1 VLPAL
6 YIVATGFILAVLLLD
21 PKQRL
26 YSGLG
31 LLVVL
36 LGVPVYGIWRRAAI

>member
-1 VLPAL
+1 V
-6 YIVATGFILAVLLLD
+6 VLLVD

-31 LLVVL
+31 LLIVL
-36 LGVPVYGIWRRAAI
+36 LGVPVYGLWRRTAQ

>member
-1 VLPAL
+1 MLTL
-6 YIVATGFILAVLLLD
+6 LLIVLLVVLLVD

-31 LLVVL
+31 LLIVL
-36 LGVPVYGIWRRAAI
+36 LGVPVYGLWRRAAR

>member
-6 YIVATGFILAVLLLD
+6 YIVATGFILVVLLVD
-21 PKQRL
+21 KQQRL

-31 LLVVL
+31 LLIVL
-36 LGVPVYGIWRRAAI
+36 LGLPVYALWRRTAR